1 MEKTVTIPYALLLE
15 LYESQVYDA
24 YYNPQTIYGPGRPEA
39 LEFIAKMNE
48 FVAEQDQYEEE

>member
-1 MEKTVTIPYALLLE
+1 MTIPYALLLE